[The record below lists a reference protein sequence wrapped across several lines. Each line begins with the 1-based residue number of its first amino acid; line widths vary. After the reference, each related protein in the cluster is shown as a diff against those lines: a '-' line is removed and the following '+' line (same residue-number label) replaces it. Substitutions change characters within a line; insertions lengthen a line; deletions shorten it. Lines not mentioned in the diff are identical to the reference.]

1 MTYIKWRD
9 SVGKRLKEYPEGQRQ
24 TILTIYA
31 DRYAHLRM
39 GGLSEEDAVDMLG
52 SPKRAAREIKREYIP
67 LEKNDCPANMPEGTQ
82 ANPLVRAVFS
92 LGIIVLLSAMLALV
106 LFLGAVPVA
115 LIGSGGYLLATTLIP
130 VIAEGIP
137 FAATANFVGGCAL
150 AGGGIII
157 LPFIIYIC
165 KAVVKSMRPLADM
178 LNAAA
183 KKKI

>member
-1 MTYIKWRD
+1 
-9 SVGKRLKEYPEGQRQ
+9 
-24 TILTIYA
+24 
-31 DRYAHLRM
+31 
-39 GGLSEEDAVDMLG
+39 
-52 SPKRAAREIKREYIP
+52 
-67 LEKNDCPANMPEGTQ
+67 MPEGTQ

-137 FAATANFVGGCAL
+137 FAATTNFIAGCAL

-183 KKKI
+183 KKKIFFTQAIKRSLLSIIHALRRTMANLGGTVSSGG